1 METRIIKIDP
11 QRPDETTLNLALK
24 IIKGGGLIS
33 FPTDTVYALGADATS
48 EEAIKKLYKL
58 KRKDR
63 KTPIAI
69 FVKDIEEAKSYVEEI
84 SLAAQYLMEEFWPGP
99 LTLIFKSNSEKL
111 RSILSDTNK
120 LGIRMSPNKFVISL
134 LERSGVPIT
143 ATSANIS
150 GRRASATAS
159 GVRYYFNNR
168 IELILDG
175 GKAQNPIPSTVVDLS
190 SEQIVL
196 LRAGAFP
203 VDRLKKILPRIK
215 IQKKSTSRE

>member
-1 METRIIKIDP
+1 METRIIKIDL
-11 QRPDETTLNLALK
+11 QRPDESTLNLASK
-24 IIKGGGLIS
+24 VIKGGGIVS
-33 FPTDTVYALGADATS
+33 FPTDTLYALGADATS
-48 EEAIKKLYKL
+48 EQAIKQLYKL

-63 KTPIAI
+63 KEPVAI
-69 FVKDIEEAKSYVEEI
+69 FIRNVDEANSYVEEI
-84 SLAAQYLMEEFWPGP
+84 SLAAQYLMEQFWPGS
-99 LTLIFKSNSEKL
+99 LTLIFKSDSEKL
-111 RSILSDTNK
+111 RPILSETNK
-120 LGIRMSPNKFVISL
+120 LGIRLSPNRLVTSL

-175 GKAQNPIPSTVVDLS
+175 GKAQNLLPSTVVDVS

-196 LRAGAFP
+196 LRAGALP
-203 VDRLKKILPRIK
+203 VDSLKKVLPRIK
-215 IQKKSTSRE
+215 IQKNHP

>member
-1 METRIIKIDP
+1 MKIDL
-11 QRPDETTLNLALK
+11 QRPDESTPNLASK
-24 IIKGGGLIS
+24 IIKGGGIVS
-33 FPTDTVYALGADATS
+33 FPTDTLYALGADATS
-48 EEAIKKLYKL
+48 EQAIKQLYKL

-63 KTPIAI
+63 KEPVAI
-69 FVKDIEEAKSYVEEI
+69 FIRNLEEANSYVEEV
-84 SLAAQYLMEEFWPGP
+84 SLTAQYLMEEFWPGP

-111 RSILSDTNK
+111 RPILSETDK
-120 LGIRMSPNKFVISL
+120 LGIRLSPNKFVTSL

-175 GKAQNPIPSTVVDLS
+175 GRTENPLPSTVVDVS

-196 LRAGAFP
+196 LRAGALP
-203 VDRLKKILPRIK
+203 VDRLKSVLPRIK
-215 IQKKSTSRE
+215 IQKQSPLGE